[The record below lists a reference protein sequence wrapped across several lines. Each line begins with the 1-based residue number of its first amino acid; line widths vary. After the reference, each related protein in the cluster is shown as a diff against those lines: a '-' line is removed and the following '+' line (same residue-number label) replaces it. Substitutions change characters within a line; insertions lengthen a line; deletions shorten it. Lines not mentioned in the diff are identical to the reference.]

1 MHLSGAVKLG
11 YSPYTGSAPGARAT
25 DISIPG
31 GRGPLTF
38 KVKRVYE
45 GRSPDDGF
53 RVLVDR
59 LWPRGISRGSGVV
72 DFWLRD
78 IAPSD
83 GLRRWFGHRPERW
96 EEFKRRYFV
105 ELEGKQHLIAEL
117 LRLEKEHGTVTLLF
131 SAKDA
136 QHNNAVALRE
146 YLEGVVSR
154 RS

>member
-1 MHLSGAVKLG
+1 
-11 YSPYTGSAPGARAT
+11 
-25 DISIPG
+25 
-31 GRGPLTF
+31 LTF

-45 GRSPDDGF
+45 GRSSDDGF

-59 LWPRGISRGSGVV
+59 LWPRGISRGSGAV
-72 DFWLRD
+72 DLWLRD
-78 IAPSD
+78 VAPSNR
-83 GLRRWFGHRPERW
+83 LRRWFGHRPERW
-96 EEFKRRYFV
+96 EEFRRRYFR

-117 LRLEKEHGTVTLLF
+117 LRLEMEHGTVTLLF

>member
-1 MHLSGAVKLG
+1 
-11 YSPYTGSAPGARAT
+11 
-25 DISIPG
+25 
-31 GRGPLTF
+31 LTF

-96 EEFKRRYFV
+96 EEFKRRYFM